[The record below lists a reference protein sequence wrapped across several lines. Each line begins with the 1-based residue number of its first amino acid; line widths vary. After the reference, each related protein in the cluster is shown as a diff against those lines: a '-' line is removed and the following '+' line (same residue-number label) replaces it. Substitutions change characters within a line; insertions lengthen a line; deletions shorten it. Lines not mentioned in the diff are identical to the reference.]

1 MTSKKKEQEKSAEKQ
16 PQVTQR
22 RLVIQ
27 TDGTHVNIIENQLTV
42 LELESVARRL
52 LDQIARV

>member
-1 MTSKKKEQEKSAEKQ
+1 MTKKKEQEKPVEKQ
-16 PQVTQR
+16 PEVIQR